1 MENCWIPRGHPP
13 DPDQAEDRVRTPKEH
28 HDRAVLSWKRP
39 KTNET
44 CVEHALAK
52 HDRTDNAAGRSR
64 TRASSWTHVM
74 GISTSTSI
82 AVDMDGGMAS
92 YTGAAGVGAVEGAGS
107 DAASA
112 AAIDG
117 ADMLA
122 CDGGRLV
129 CGLDC
134 LEIFEL
140 SSSSRV
146 VGRSTT
152 RSMLLALDSDDR
164 FNSFSCLLR

>member
-1 MENCWIPRGHPP
+1 
-13 DPDQAEDRVRTPKEH
+13 
-28 HDRAVLSWKRP
+28 
-39 KTNET
+39 
-44 CVEHALAK
+44 
-52 HDRTDNAAGRSR
+52 
-64 TRASSWTHVM
+64 
-74 GISTSTSI
+74 
-82 AVDMDGGMAS
+82 MAS

-146 VGRSTT
+146 VGRST
-152 RSMLLALDSDDR
+152 MLLALDSDDR
-164 FNSFSCLLR
+164 FNSFSCLLRYDMNEGLLSLPLAALRQGLFVNTKHMF